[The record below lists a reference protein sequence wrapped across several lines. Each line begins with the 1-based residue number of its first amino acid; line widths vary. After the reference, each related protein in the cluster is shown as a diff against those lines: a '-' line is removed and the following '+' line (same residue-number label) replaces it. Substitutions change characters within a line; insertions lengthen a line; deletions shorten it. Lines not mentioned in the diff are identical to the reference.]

1 MYLHYVFEDI
11 ECEVRYD
18 EATHI
23 NNQWFEPHYYRKL
36 CEVDYDYEVDVCFK
50 DFFDFIKPFDLN
62 HWKEDGQHAYERAC
76 RDVWNSD
83 WFRLDDLEEDEDF
96 IQFMKDRYED
106 EAREKCEEDNLC

>member
-11 ECEVRYD
+11 ECEVQYD

-23 NNQWFEPHYYRKL
+23 NNQWFEPHYHREL
-36 CEVDYDYEVDVCFK
+36 CEVDYDYEVDITFK
-50 DFFDFIKPFDLN
+50 DFFDFIKPYDFD
-62 HWKEDGQHAYERAC
+62 HWKDDGRFAYERAC

-83 WFRLDDLEEDEDF
+83 WFSLDALEEDEDF

-106 EAREKCEEDNLC
+106 DAREQCQEEND